1 VVAVTRSDRP
11 AAVLIDLY
19 DTLVHK
25 TPDGYFYKAVP
36 AALGIDAARWLAS
49 YRKWG
54 RAAMIGQVPDLI
66 TRVLLACADAGRP
79 RRREE
84 AAAVVCEHIS
94 LFYQDI
100 RVDPDALELLHR
112 LRAAGVRT
120 AVVSNAASYSEPV
133 LDACGLRSLVDAVVL
148 SYAAGALKPDPL
160 IYRVALAAL
169 HVPAEDA
176 VFVGD
181 GGDGEL
187 AGARAVGLRTVL
199 VDRAL
204 PHTAAAIEQ
213 ADVVCADLRHV
224 EQTLLPITAG

>member
-1 VVAVTRSDRP
+1 VVAGARADRP
-11 AAVLIDLY
+11 AAVLLDLY

-25 TPDGYFYKAVP
+25 TPEGGFYRAVP
-36 AALGIDAARWLAS
+36 DALGIDTARWLAC

-54 RAAMIGQVPDLI
+54 RAAMTGQVPDLV
-66 TRVLLACADAGRP
+66 TRVLLACADAGQPRP
-79 RRREE
+79 REVT
-84 AAAVVCEHIS
+84 AAVVCEHMS
-94 LFYQDI
+94 LFYHDV
-100 RVDPDALELLHR
+100 RLDPDAPALLRR

-133 LDACGLRSLVDAVVL
+133 LDACALRPAVDAVVL
-148 SYAAGALKPDPL
+148 SYAVRALKPDPV

-181 GGDGEL
+181 GGDREL
-187 AGARAVGLRTVL
+187 AGARAVGLRTIL

-204 PHTAAAIEQ
+204 PHTASAVEQ
-213 ADVVCADLRHV
+213 ADVVCADLRRV
-224 EQTLLPITAG
+224 ERALLPQR